1 MDTTDSEIT
10 FDEKGVCNHCR
21 KYDER
26 IKNELYCRMPDGKE
40 KLEQLV
46 GKIRKSGEGKEYD
59 CIIGVSGGTDSTMV
73 AYLTKQ
79 LGLRPLAVHMDNGW
93 NTELAVSNIEKTLKT
108 LGIELSTVVLD
119 WEEFKDLQISFLKAS
134 VANCEIPT
142 DHAIL
147 AALYRTAAHEGVRY
161 ILSGS
166 NLVTEG
172 IIPES
177 WGYDAKDLRHLMA
190 IHRKFGSVKLKK
202 FPTLRFF
209 DWVNYVLVRGI
220 KFIPILNYV
229 EYDKRKARKILEEK
243 IGWKDYGVKHG
254 ESVYTRF
261 FQNYILPRK
270 FNFDKRRAHLS
281 TLICSEQITREE
293 AQDEIGK
300 PPYAS
305 EREAQEDKEYVA
317 RKLAL
322 TEEKFDEIMA
332 LPVKTYKDY
341 PNNRLLFSEL
351 SFLVRLVKRRATHN
365 Y

>member
-1 MDTTDSEIT
+1 MDTTDPEIT
-10 FDEKGVCNHCR
+10 FDEKGICNHCL

-26 IKNELYCRMPDGKE
+26 VKNELYCRMPDGKQ
-40 KLEQLV
+40 KLERLV
-46 GKIRKSGEGKEYD
+46 KRMQESGRDKEYD

-79 LGLRPLAVHMDNGW
+79 LGLRPLAVHVDNGW

-108 LGIELSTVVLD
+108 LGIDLLTVVLD
-119 WEEFKDLQISFLKAS
+119 WKEFKDLQISFLKAS

-147 AALYRTAAHEGVRY
+147 ATLYRTAAHKGVRY

-190 IHRKFGSVKLKK
+190 VHEKFGTAELKR
-202 FPTLRFF
+202 FPTLSFF
-209 DWVNYVLVRGI
+209 DWINYVVVKGI
-220 KFIPILNYV
+220 KFVPILNYI
-229 EYDKRKARKILEEK
+229 EYEKKEAQRMLGEK
-243 IGWKDYGVKHG
+243 IGWKDYGIKHG

-261 FQNYILPRK
+261 FQNYILPKK
-270 FNFDKRRAHLS
+270 FGFDKRRAHLS
-281 TLICSEQITREE
+281 TLICSGQITREGALE
-293 AQDEIGK
+293 EMRR

-305 EREAQEDKEYVA
+305 EKEAREEKEYVA
-317 RKLAL
+317 SKLGL
-322 TEEKFDEIMA
+322 SEGEFEKILA
-332 LPVKTYKDY
+332 LPVKAYKDY
-341 PNNRLLFSEL
+341 PNNHLLFNEL
-351 SFLVRLVKRRATHN
+351 NFLVRLAKRRATHN

>member
-1 MDTTDSEIT
+1 MDTTDPEIT
-10 FDEKGVCNHCR
+10 FDEKGICNHCR
-21 KYDER
+21 NYDER
-26 IKNELYCRMPDGKE
+26 VKNELYERMPDGKE

-59 CIIGVSGGTDSTMV
+59 CVIGVSGGTDSTMV

-79 LGLRPLAVHMDNGW
+79 LGLRPLAVHVDNGW

-108 LGIELSTVVLD
+108 LGIDLSTVVLD

-147 AALYRTAAHEGVRY
+147 ATLYRTAAHRGIRY

-190 IHRKFGSVKLKK
+190 IHRKFGNVKLKK

-209 DWVNYVLVRGI
+209 DWVNYVLVKGI

-229 EYDKRKARKILEEK
+229 AYGKREARRILGEK

-281 TLICSEQITREE
+281 TLICSGQMAREE
-293 AQDEIGK
+293 ALDEIRK

-332 LPVKTYKDY
+332 LPVKTYRDY
-341 PNNRLLFSEL
+341 PNNRLLFNEL
-351 SFLVRLVKRRATHN
+351 SFLVRLAKRRATHN